1 MRPIW
6 TGAIGFGL
14 VNIPVKMYSA
24 TESSALDFDML
35 DKRDKSNIK
44 YRRVN
49 EKTGKE
55 VAWRDIVKGFKYR
68 DRYVVLTK
76 SDFESAS
83 ARKSKVIEITAF
95 LDEGDIDTIYYETPY
110 YLEPDKSGA
119 RAYGLLRDALLK
131 TGKVGVGTYVLRNK
145 EALTL
150 LKPFGN
156 MIILNKLRFEQEI
169 RDHSEFHLPAKTS
182 AKSKEL
188 GMAVTLINQLTDKVN
203 LASFKD
209 TYSGELMKMIK
220 AKAKGTKVAPPKL
233 KLVHRKTEDLMS
245 QLRDSLDA
253 KKKKAG

>member
-14 VNIPVKMYSA
+14 VNIPVKLYSA

-35 DKRDKSNIK
+35 DKRDKANIK

-49 EKTGKE
+49 EKTRKE

-76 SDFESAS
+76 SDFEGAS

-95 LDEGDIDTIYYETPY
+95 LDESNIDTIYYETPY
-110 YLEPDKSGA
+110 YLEPDKSGS
-119 RAYGLLRDALLK
+119 RAYGLLRDA
-131 TGKVGVGTYVLRNK
+131 
-145 EALTL
+145 
-150 LKPFGN
+150 
-156 MIILNKLRFEQEI
+156 
-169 RDHSEFHLPAKTS
+169 FHLPAKTN

-188 GMAVTLINQLTDKVN
+188 GMAVSLVNQLTDKVN

-209 TYSGELMKMIK
+209 TYSGELMKMIR

-233 KLVHRKTEDLMS
+233 KLVPRKTEDLMS